1 MALGRETPRQRMIG
15 ILYLVLLAL
24 LALNVPDSILDA
36 FKNINNSLE
45 TSKSNV
51 SNAVQQL
58 FTAFE
63 NTKLKEEPERAK
75 PIYDKAKKAQA
86 IIGELNQYIGSLKEE
101 FVKQGG
107 GYDEEKG
114 DLAQRENEDI
124 SPNLMINEKKGTAL
138 KDKINTTR
146 TKLLALLTPE
156 EQKMVS
162 FSLEAKDPEKSVN
175 GKKSWEEINF
185 GSGTP
190 LTAAMTILT
199 KIQTDAQNAES
210 DVVKIILGKMDQA
223 VVNLDK
229 FAAVAVAPTSYLVQG
244 QPYKAEVFL
253 TASDSKSEPAISVNG
268 SSLQVVDGKGVYSVN
283 TSREGIF
290 TWTGVVKV
298 KQTDGS
304 YKEYRTPQQT
314 YQVARPSA
322 VVSPDKMNV
331 LYIGVNNPISVSA
344 PGTPTDKVHVN
355 LSGGGGSISSAGA
368 GKYNVK
374 VSSPGT
380 ARISVSAEVAP
391 GKTQTLSSTEFRVKR
406 IPDPIAKFAGKTGGS
421 MATVALKAQNALFA
435 KLDNFDFDAS
445 FRVTKFTMIIA
456 KPRADAI
463 VLSTSGGQLSSS
475 MSSALNGIVPGT
487 RVIFDNIV
495 AVGPDGT
502 PRQLNAVALTA
513 N

>member
-45 TSKSNV
+45 ASKSNV
-51 SNAVQQL
+51 NTAVQQL
-58 FTAFE
+58 FAAFE
-63 NTKLKEEPERAK
+63 NTKLKEEPARAK

-86 IIGELNQYIGSLKEE
+86 IIGELDKYILSLKEE

-114 DLAQRENEDI
+114 DLVKRENEDI
-124 SPNLMINEKKGTAL
+124 SPNLMINEKKGTVL
-138 KDKINTTR
+138 KDKINETR
-146 TKLLALLTPE
+146 SKLLALLTPE

-162 FSLEAKDPEKSVN
+162 FSLEAKNPEKSVN

-253 TASDSKSEPAISVNG
+253 TASDSKSQPAISVNG
-268 SSLQVVDGKGVYSVN
+268 SALQIVDGKGVYSVPTN
-283 TSREGIF
+283 REGIF
-290 TWTGVVKV
+290 SWTGVIKV

-304 YKEYRTPQQT
+304 FKEYRTPQQT

-344 PGTPTDKVHVN
+344 PGTPTDKVRV
-355 LSGGGGSISSAGA
+355 SMSGGSISSAGG
-368 GKYNVK
+368 GKYNVR

-380 ARISVSAEVAP
+380 AHISVSAEVAP

-435 KLDNFDFDAS
+435 KLDNFDFDAT
-445 FRVTKFTMIIA
+445 FKVTKFTMIIA

-502 PRQLNAVALTA
+502 SRQLNAVALTA

>member
-1 MALGRETPRQRMIG
+1 MALGRETPRQRMIN

-45 TSKSNV
+45 TSKTNV
-51 SNAVQQL
+51 NNSVQQL
-58 FTAFE
+58 FSAFE
-63 NTKLKEEPERAK
+63 STKLKDEPGRAK
-75 PIYDKAKKAQA
+75 PIYDKAKNAQA
-86 IIGELNQYIGSLKEE
+86 IINDLNQYINGIKEE
-101 FVKQGG
+101 FVNQGG
-107 GYDEEKG
+107 GYDEKTG
-114 DLAQRENEDI
+114 DLKMRENEDI
-124 SPNLMINEKKGTAL
+124 APNIMINGKKGVEL
-138 KDKINTTR
+138 KEKINSTR
-146 TKLLALLTPE
+146 SKLLALLTPE
-156 EQKMVS
+156 EQKSVS
-162 FSLEAKDPEKSVN
+162 FSLEANDPEKAVN
-175 GKKSWEEINF
+175 SKRKWEEINF

-210 DVVKIILGKMDQA
+210 DVVKLILGKMDQA

-244 QPYKAEVFL
+244 QPYAAEVFL
-253 TASDSKSEPAISVNG
+253 TASDSKSQPSISVNG
-268 SSLQVVDGKGVYSVN
+268 ANLNVIDGKGVYTVPTN
-283 TSREGIF
+283 REGIF
-290 TWTGVVKV
+290 TWSGVIKV

-304 YKEYRTPQQT
+304 IKEYRTPVQT

-344 PGTPTDKVHVN
+344 PGTPTDKVKV
-355 LSGGGGSISSAGA
+355 SMSGGSISGSA

-391 GKTQTLSSTEFRVKR
+391 GKTQTLSTTEFRVKR
-406 IPDPIAKFAGKTGGS
+406 IPDPIAQFAGKTGGA
-421 MATVALKAQNALFA
+421 MATVAIKAQNAIFA

-445 FRVTKFTMIIA
+445 FKVTKFSLIIA

-463 VLSTSGGQLSSS
+463 VLSTSGNQLSSA
-475 MSSALNGIVPGT
+475 MKSAMNGITPGS
-487 RVIFDNIV
+487 RVIFDNII

>member
-1 MALGRETPRQRMIG
+1 MALGRETPRQRMIS

-24 LALNVPDSILDA
+24 LALNVPDTILDA

-45 TSKSNV
+45 TSRSNV
-51 SNAVQQL
+51 NTAVQQL
-58 FTAFE
+58 FSAFE
-63 NTKLKEEPERAK
+63 STKLKEEPARAK
-75 PIYDKAKKAQA
+75 PIYDKAKKAQS
-86 IIGELNQYIGSLKEE
+86 IIGELNTYINALKED
-101 FVKQGG
+101 FTKQGG
-107 GYDEEKG
+107 GIDPEKG
-114 DLAQRENEDI
+114 DLVKRENEDI
-124 SPNLMINEKKGTAL
+124 SPNLMINEKKGTVL
-138 KDKINTTR
+138 KDKINETR
-146 TKLLALLTPE
+146 AKLLALLSPE
-156 EQKMVS
+156 EQKSVS

-175 GKKSWEEINF
+175 GKRTWEEINF

-210 DVVKIILGKMDQA
+210 DVVKLILGKMDQA

-244 QPYKAEVFL
+244 QPYQAEVFL
-253 TASDSKSEPAISVNG
+253 TASDSKSQPAISVNG
-268 SSLQVVDGKGVYSVN
+268 SPLQIVDGKGVYNVS
-283 TSREGIF
+283 TSKEGIF
-290 TWTGVVKV
+290 SWTGVIQV

-304 YKEYRTPQQT
+304 MKEYRTATQT

-331 LYIGVNNPISVSA
+331 LYIGVDNPLSVSA
-344 PGTPTDKVHVN
+344 AGTPTDKVKVSMTGGS
-355 LSGGGGSISSAGA
+355 LSGSG
-368 GKYNVK
+368 GKYIAR

-380 ARISVSAEVAP
+380 ARISISAEVAP
-391 GKTQTLSSTEFRVKR
+391 GKMQTLSTTEFRVKR

-421 MATVALKAQNALFA
+421 MATVALKAQNAIFA
-435 KLDNFDFDAS
+435 KLDNFDFDAT
-445 FRVTKFTMIIA
+445 FKVTKFTMIIA

-463 VLSTSGGQLSSS
+463 VLSTSGNQLSSS
-475 MSSALNGIVPGT
+475 MASALNGITPGT

-502 PRQLNAVALTA
+502 SRQLNAVALTA

>member
-51 SNAVQQL
+51 NTAVQQL
-58 FTAFE
+58 FAAFE
-63 NTKLKEEPERAK
+63 NTKLKEEPARAK

-86 IIGELNQYIGSLKEE
+86 IIGELDKYILSLKEE

-114 DLAQRENEDI
+114 DLVKRENEDI
-124 SPNLMINEKKGTAL
+124 SPNLMINEKKGTLL
-138 KDKINTTR
+138 KDKVNDTR
-146 TKLLALLTPE
+146 AKLLALLTPE

-162 FSLEAKDPEKSVN
+162 FSLEAKNPEKSVN

-268 SSLQVVDGKGVYSVN
+268 SSLQIVDGKGVYSAPTN
-283 TSREGIF
+283 REGIF
-290 TWTGVVKV
+290 SWTGVIKV

-344 PGTPTDKVHVN
+344 PGTPTDKVRV
-355 LSGGGGSISSAGA
+355 SMSGGSISSAGG
-368 GKYNVK
+368 GKYNVR

-380 ARISVSAEVAP
+380 AHISVSAEVAP

-445 FRVTKFTMIIA
+445 FKVTKFTMILA

-502 PRQLNAVALTA
+502 SRQLNAVALTA

>member
-1 MALGRETPRQRMIG
+1 MALGRETPRQRMIS

-24 LALNVPDSILDA
+24 LALNVPDTILDA

-45 TSKSNV
+45 SSRSNV
-51 SNAVQQL
+51 NTAVQQL
-58 FTAFE
+58 FSAFE
-63 NTKLKEEPERAK
+63 STKLKEEPARAK

-86 IIGELNQYIGSLKEE
+86 IIGELNTYISSLKED
-101 FVKQGG
+101 FTKQGG
-107 GYDEEKG
+107 GIDPEKG
-114 DLAQRENEDI
+114 DLVKRENEDI
-124 SPNLMINEKKGTAL
+124 SPNLMINEKKGTVL
-138 KDKINTTR
+138 KDKINETR
-146 TKLLALLTPE
+146 AKLLALLTPE
-156 EQKMVS
+156 EQKSVS

-210 DVVKIILGKMDQA
+210 DMVKLILGKMDQA

-253 TASDSKSEPAISVNG
+253 TASDSKSQPAISVNG
-268 SSLQVVDGKGVYSVN
+268 SPLQIVDGKGVYNVS
-283 TSREGIF
+283 TSKEGIF
-290 TWTGVVKV
+290 SWTGVVQV

-304 YKEYRTPQQT
+304 MKEYRTATQT

-331 LYIGVNNPISVSA
+331 LYIGVDNPLSVSA
-344 PGTPTDKVHVN
+344 AGTPTDKVKVSMTGGS
-355 LSGGGGSISSAGA
+355 LSGSG
-368 GKYNVK
+368 GKYNAR

-380 ARISVSAEVAP
+380 ARISISAEVAP
-391 GKTQTLSSTEFRVKR
+391 GKMQTLSTTEFRVKR

-421 MATVALKAQNALFA
+421 MATVALKAQNAIFA
-435 KLDNFDFDAS
+435 KLDNFDFDAN
-445 FRVTKFTMIIA
+445 FKVTKFTMIIA

-475 MSSALNGIVPGT
+475 MASALNGITPGT

-502 PRQLNAVALTA
+502 SRQLNAVALTA

>member
-51 SNAVQQL
+51 NTAVQQL
-58 FTAFE
+58 FAAFE
-63 NTKLKEEPERAK
+63 NTKLKEEPARAK

-86 IIGELNQYIGSLKEE
+86 IIGELDKYILSLKEE

-114 DLAQRENEDI
+114 DLVKRENEDI
-124 SPNLMINEKKGTAL
+124 SPNLMINEKKGTVL
-138 KDKINTTR
+138 KDKINDTR
-146 TKLLALLTPE
+146 AKLLALLTPE

-162 FSLEAKDPEKSVN
+162 FSLEAKNPEKSVN

-199 KIQTDAQNAES
+199 KIQADAQNAES

-268 SSLQVVDGKGVYSVN
+268 SSLQIVDGKGVYSVPTN
-283 TSREGIF
+283 REGIF
-290 TWTGVVKV
+290 SWTGVIKV

-304 YKEYRTPQQT
+304 FKEYRTPQQT

-344 PGTPTDKVHVN
+344 PGTPTDKVRV
-355 LSGGGGSISSAGA
+355 SMSGGSISSAGA
-368 GKYNVK
+368 GKYNVR

-445 FRVTKFTMIIA
+445 FKVTKFTMILA

-502 PRQLNAVALTA
+502 SRQLNAVALTA

>member
-51 SNAVQQL
+51 NTAVQQL
-58 FTAFE
+58 FAAFE
-63 NTKLKEEPERAK
+63 NTKLKEEPARAK

-86 IIGELNQYIGSLKEE
+86 IIGELDKYIVSLKEE

-114 DLAQRENEDI
+114 DLVKRENEDI
-124 SPNLMINEKKGTAL
+124 SPNLMINEKKGTLL
-138 KDKINTTR
+138 KDKINDTR
-146 TKLLALLTPE
+146 AKLLALLTPE

-162 FSLEAKDPEKSVN
+162 FSLEAKNPEKSVN

-253 TASDSKSEPAISVNG
+253 TASDSKSQPAISVNG
-268 SSLQVVDGKGVYSVN
+268 SALQIVDGKGVYSVPTN
-283 TSREGIF
+283 REGIF
-290 TWTGVVKV
+290 SWSGVIKV

-304 YKEYRTPQQT
+304 FKEYRTPQQT

-344 PGTPTDKVHVN
+344 PGTPTDKVRV
-355 LSGGGGSISSAGA
+355 SMSGGSISGAGG
-368 GKYNVK
+368 GKYNVR

-380 ARISVSAEVAP
+380 AHISVSAEVAP

-435 KLDNFDFDAS
+435 KLDNFDFDAT
-445 FRVTKFTMIIA
+445 FKVTKFTMIIA

-502 PRQLNAVALTA
+502 SRQLNAVALTA

>member
-1 MALGRETPRQRMIG
+1 MALGRETPRQRMIN

-45 TSKSNV
+45 TSKTNV
-51 SNAVQQL
+51 NNSVQQL
-58 FTAFE
+58 FSAFE
-63 NTKLKEEPERAK
+63 STKLKDEPGRAK
-75 PIYDKAKKAQA
+75 PIYDKAKNAQA
-86 IIGELNQYIGSLKEE
+86 IINDLNQYINGIKEE
-101 FVKQGG
+101 FVDQGG
-107 GYDEEKG
+107 GYDEKTG
-114 DLAQRENEDI
+114 DLKMRENEDI
-124 SPNLMINEKKGTAL
+124 APNIMINGKKGVEL
-138 KDKINTTR
+138 KEKINSTR
-146 TKLLALLTPE
+146 SKLLALLTPE
-156 EQKMVS
+156 EQKSVS
-162 FSLEAKDPEKSVN
+162 FSLEANDPEKAVN
-175 GKKSWEEINF
+175 GKRKWEEINF

-210 DVVKIILGKMDQA
+210 DVVKLILGKMDQA

-244 QPYKAEVFL
+244 QPYAAEVFL
-253 TASDSKSEPAISVNG
+253 TASDSKSQPSISVNG
-268 SSLQVVDGKGVYSVN
+268 ANLNVVDGKGVYSVPTN
-283 TSREGIF
+283 REGIF
-290 TWTGVVKV
+290 TWSGVIKV

-304 YKEYRTPQQT
+304 IKEYRTPVQT

-344 PGTPTDKVHVN
+344 PGTPTDKVKV
-355 LSGGGGSISSAGA
+355 SMSGGSISGSA

-391 GKTQTLSSTEFRVKR
+391 GKTQTLSTTEFRVKR
-406 IPDPIAKFAGKTGGS
+406 IPDPIAQFAGKTGGA
-421 MATVALKAQNALFA
+421 MATVAIKAQNAIFA

-445 FRVTKFTMIIA
+445 FKVTKFSLIIA
-456 KPRADAI
+456 KPRADAV
-463 VLSTSGGQLSSS
+463 VLSTSGNQLSSA
-475 MSSALNGIVPGT
+475 MKSAINGITPGS
-487 RVIFDNIV
+487 RVIFDNII

>member
-1 MALGRETPRQRMIG
+1 MALGRETPRQRMIS

-24 LALNVPDSILDA
+24 LALNVPDTILDA

-45 TSKSNV
+45 SSRSNV
-51 SNAVQQL
+51 NTAVQQL
-58 FTAFE
+58 FSAFE
-63 NTKLKEEPERAK
+63 STKLKEEPARAK

-86 IIGELNQYIGSLKEE
+86 IIGELNTYISSLKED
-101 FVKQGG
+101 FTKQGG
-107 GYDEEKG
+107 GIDPEKG
-114 DLAQRENEDI
+114 DLVKRENEDI
-124 SPNLMINEKKGTAL
+124 SVNMMINEKKGTVL
-138 KDKINTTR
+138 KDKINETR
-146 TKLLALLTPE
+146 AKLLALLTPE
-156 EQKMVS
+156 EQKSVS

-210 DVVKIILGKMDQA
+210 DMVKLILGKMDQA

-253 TASDSKSEPAISVNG
+253 TASDSKSQPAISVNG
-268 SSLQVVDGKGVYSVN
+268 SPLQIVDGKGVYNVS
-283 TSREGIF
+283 TSKEGIF
-290 TWTGVVKV
+290 SWTGVVQV

-304 YKEYRTPQQT
+304 MKEYRTATQT

-331 LYIGVNNPISVSA
+331 LYIGVDNPLSVSA
-344 PGTPTDKVHVN
+344 AGTPTDKVKVSMTGGS
-355 LSGGGGSISSAGA
+355 LSGSG
-368 GKYNVK
+368 GKYNAR

-380 ARISVSAEVAP
+380 ARVSISAEVAP
-391 GKTQTLSSTEFRVKR
+391 GKMQTLSTTEFRVKR

-421 MATVALKAQNALFA
+421 MATVALKAQNAIFA
-435 KLDNFDFDAS
+435 KLDNFDFDAN
-445 FRVTKFTMIIA
+445 FKVTKFTMIIA

-463 VLSTSGGQLSSS
+463 VLSTSGNQLSSS
-475 MSSALNGIVPGT
+475 MASALNGITPGT

-502 PRQLNAVALTA
+502 SRQLNAVALTA

>member
-1 MALGRETPRQRMIG
+1 MALGRETPRQRMIS

-24 LALNVPDSILDA
+24 LALNVPDTILDA

-45 TSKSNV
+45 TSRSNV
-51 SNAVQQL
+51 NTAVQQL

-63 NTKLKEEPERAK
+63 STKLKEEPARAK
-75 PIYDKAKKAQA
+75 PIYDKARKAQS
-86 IIGELNQYIGSLKEE
+86 IIGELNNYINALKED
-101 FVKQGG
+101 FTKQGG
-107 GYDEEKG
+107 GIDPEKG
-114 DLAQRENEDI
+114 DLVKRENEDI
-124 SPNLMINEKKGTAL
+124 SPNLMINEKKGSVL
-138 KDKINTTR
+138 KDKINETR
-146 TKLLALLTPE
+146 TKLLALLSQE
-156 EQKMVS
+156 DQKSVS

-175 GKKSWEEINF
+175 GKKTWEEVNF

-199 KIQTDAQNAES
+199 KLQTDAQNAES
-210 DVVKIILGKMDQA
+210 DVIKLILGKMDQA

-253 TASDSKSEPAISVNG
+253 TASDSKSQPSISVNG
-268 SSLQVVDGKGVYSVN
+268 SSLQIVDGKGVYSAN
-283 TSREGIF
+283 TSKEGIF
-290 TWTGVVKV
+290 SWTGIVKV

-304 YKEYRTPQQT
+304 FKEYRTTTQT

-331 LYIGVNNPISVSA
+331 LYIGVDNPLSVSA
-344 PGTPTDKVHVN
+344 AGTPTDKVKVN
-355 LSGGGGSISSAGA
+355 ITGGSISGSG
-368 GKYNVK
+368 GKYNARVT
-374 VSSPGT
+374 SPGT
-380 ARISVSAEVAP
+380 ARIAISAEVAP
-391 GKTQTLSSTEFRVKR
+391 GKIQTLSTTEFRVKR
-406 IPDPIAKFAGKTGGS
+406 IPDPIAKFAGKTGGT
-421 MATVALKAQNALFA
+421 MATVSIKAQNALFA
-435 KLDNFDFDAS
+435 KLENFDFDAN
-445 FRVTKFTMIIA
+445 FKVTKFSMIIA

-463 VLSTSGGQLSSS
+463 VLSTSGNQLSAS
-475 MSSALNGIVPGT
+475 MSAALNAIVPGT

-502 PRQLNAVALTA
+502 SRQLNAVALTA

>member
-51 SNAVQQL
+51 NTAVQQL
-58 FTAFE
+58 FAAFE
-63 NTKLKEEPERAK
+63 NTKLKEEPARAK

-86 IIGELNQYIGSLKEE
+86 IIGELDKYILSLKEE

-114 DLAQRENEDI
+114 DLVKRENEDI
-124 SPNLMINEKKGTAL
+124 SPNLMINEKRGTIL
-138 KDKINTTR
+138 KDKINETR
-146 TKLLALLTPE
+146 SKLLALLTPE

-162 FSLEAKDPEKSVN
+162 FSLEAKNPEKSVN
-175 GKKSWEEINF
+175 GKRSWEEINF

-268 SSLQVVDGKGVYSVN
+268 SALQIVDGKGVYSVPTN
-283 TSREGIF
+283 REGIF
-290 TWTGVVKV
+290 SWTGVIKV

-304 YKEYRTPQQT
+304 FKEYRTPQQT

-344 PGTPTDKVHVN
+344 PGTPTDKVRV
-355 LSGGGGSISSAGA
+355 SMSGGSISSAGG
-368 GKYNVK
+368 GKYNVR

-380 ARISVSAEVAP
+380 ARIAVSAEVAP

-435 KLDNFDFDAS
+435 KLDNFDFDAT
-445 FRVTKFTMIIA
+445 FKVTKFTMIIA

-475 MSSALNGIVPGT
+475 MASALNGIVPGT

-502 PRQLNAVALTA
+502 SRQLNAVALTA

>member
-1 MALGRETPRQRMIG
+1 MALGRETPRQRMIS

-24 LALNVPDSILDA
+24 LALNVPDTILDA

-45 TSKSNV
+45 SSRSNV
-51 SNAVQQL
+51 NTAVQQL
-58 FTAFE
+58 FSAFE
-63 NTKLKEEPERAK
+63 STKLKEEPARAK

-86 IIGELNQYIGSLKEE
+86 IIGELNTYISSLKED
-101 FVKQGG
+101 FTKQGG
-107 GYDEEKG
+107 GIDPEKG
-114 DLAQRENEDI
+114 DLVKRENEDI
-124 SPNLMINEKKGTAL
+124 SVNMMINEKKGTVL
-138 KDKINTTR
+138 KDKINETR
-146 TKLLALLTPE
+146 AKLLALLTPE
-156 EQKMVS
+156 EQKSVS

-210 DVVKIILGKMDQA
+210 DMVKLILGKMDQA

-253 TASDSKSEPAISVNG
+253 TASDSKSQPAISVNG
-268 SSLQVVDGKGVYSVN
+268 SPLQIVDGKGVYNVS
-283 TSREGIF
+283 TSKEGIF
-290 TWTGVVKV
+290 SWTGVVQV

-304 YKEYRTPQQT
+304 MKEYRTATQT

-331 LYIGVNNPISVSA
+331 LYIGVDNPLSVSA
-344 PGTPTDKVHVN
+344 AGTPTDKVKVSITGGS
-355 LSGGGGSISSAGA
+355 LSGSG
-368 GKYNVK
+368 GKYNAR

-380 ARISVSAEVAP
+380 ARISISAEVAP
-391 GKTQTLSSTEFRVKR
+391 GKMQTLSTTEFRVKR

-421 MATVALKAQNALFA
+421 MATVALKAQNAIFA
-435 KLDNFDFDAS
+435 KLDNFDFDAN
-445 FRVTKFTMIIA
+445 FKVTKFTMIIA

-463 VLSTSGGQLSSS
+463 VLSTSGNQLSSS
-475 MSSALNGIVPGT
+475 MASALNGITPGT

-502 PRQLNAVALTA
+502 SRQLNAVALTA

>member
-1 MALGRETPRQRMIG
+1 MALGRETPRQRMIS

-24 LALNVPDSILDA
+24 LALNVPDTILDA

-45 TSKSNV
+45 SSRSNV
-51 SNAVQQL
+51 NTAVQQL
-58 FTAFE
+58 FSAFE
-63 NTKLKEEPERAK
+63 STKLKEEPARAK

-86 IIGELNQYIGSLKEE
+86 IIGELNTYISSLKED
-101 FVKQGG
+101 FTKQGG
-107 GYDEEKG
+107 GIDPEKG
-114 DLAQRENEDI
+114 DLVKRENEDI
-124 SPNLMINEKKGTAL
+124 SPNLMINEKKGTIL
-138 KDKINTTR
+138 KDKINETR
-146 TKLLALLTPE
+146 AKLLALLTPE
-156 EQKMVS
+156 EQKSVS

-210 DVVKIILGKMDQA
+210 DMVKLILGKMDQA

-253 TASDSKSEPAISVNG
+253 TASDSKSQPAISVNG
-268 SSLQVVDGKGVYSVN
+268 SPLQIVDGKGVYNVS
-283 TSREGIF
+283 TSKEGIF
-290 TWTGVVKV
+290 SWTGVVQV

-304 YKEYRTPQQT
+304 MKEYRTATQT

-331 LYIGVNNPISVSA
+331 LYIGVDNPLSVSA
-344 PGTPTDKVHVN
+344 AGTPTDKVKVN
-355 LSGGGGSISSAGA
+355 MTGGSLSGSG
-368 GKYNVK
+368 GKYNAR

-380 ARISVSAEVAP
+380 ARISISAEVAP
-391 GKTQTLSSTEFRVKR
+391 GKMQTLSTTEFRVKR

-421 MATVALKAQNALFA
+421 MATVALKAQNAIFA
-435 KLDNFDFDAS
+435 KLDNFDFDAN
-445 FRVTKFTMIIA
+445 FKVTKFTMIIA

-463 VLSTSGGQLSSS
+463 VLSTSGNQLSSS
-475 MSSALNGIVPGT
+475 MASALNGITPGT

-502 PRQLNAVALTA
+502 SRQLNAVALTA

>member
-51 SNAVQQL
+51 NTAVQQL
-58 FTAFE
+58 FAAFE
-63 NTKLKEEPERAK
+63 NTKLKEEPARAK

-86 IIGELNQYIGSLKEE
+86 IIGELDKYILSLKEE

-107 GYDEEKG
+107 GYDDEKG
-114 DLAQRENEDI
+114 DLVKRENEDI
-124 SPNLMINEKKGTAL
+124 SPNLMINEKKGTVL
-138 KDKINTTR
+138 KDKINDTR
-146 TKLLALLTPE
+146 AKLLALLTPE

-162 FSLEAKDPEKSVN
+162 FSLEAKNPEKSVN

-268 SSLQVVDGKGVYSVN
+268 SSLQIVDGKGVYSVPTN
-283 TSREGIF
+283 REGIF
-290 TWTGVVKV
+290 SWTGVIKV

-304 YKEYRTPQQT
+304 FKEYRTPQQS

-344 PGTPTDKVHVN
+344 PGTPTDKVRV
-355 LSGGGGSISSAGA
+355 SMSGGSISSAGA
-368 GKYNVK
+368 GKYNVR

-445 FRVTKFTMIIA
+445 FKVTKFTMILA

-502 PRQLNAVALTA
+502 SRQLNAVALTA

>member
-1 MALGRETPRQRMIG
+1 MALGRETPRQRMIS

-24 LALNVPDSILDA
+24 LALNVPDTILDA

-45 TSKSNV
+45 SSRSNV
-51 SNAVQQL
+51 NTAVQQL
-58 FTAFE
+58 FSAFE
-63 NTKLKEEPERAK
+63 STKLKEEPARAK

-86 IIGELNQYIGSLKEE
+86 IIGELNTYISSLKED
-101 FVKQGG
+101 FTKQGG
-107 GYDEEKG
+107 GIDPEKG
-114 DLAQRENEDI
+114 DLVKRENEDI
-124 SPNLMINEKKGTAL
+124 SPNLMINEKKGTVL
-138 KDKINTTR
+138 KDKINETR
-146 TKLLALLTPE
+146 AKLLALLTPE
-156 EQKMVS
+156 EQKSVS

-210 DVVKIILGKMDQA
+210 DMVKLILGKMDQA

-253 TASDSKSEPAISVNG
+253 TASDSKSQPSISVNG
-268 SSLQVVDGKGVYSVN
+268 SPLQIVDGKGVYNVS
-283 TSREGIF
+283 TSKEGIF
-290 TWTGVVKV
+290 SWTGVVQV

-304 YKEYRTPQQT
+304 MKEYRTATQT

-331 LYIGVNNPISVSA
+331 LYIGVNNPLSVSA
-344 PGTPTDKVHVN
+344 AGTPTDKVKVSMTGGS
-355 LSGGGGSISSAGA
+355 LSGSG
-368 GKYNVK
+368 GKYNAR

-380 ARISVSAEVAP
+380 ARISISAEVAP
-391 GKTQTLSSTEFRVKR
+391 GKIQTLSTTEFRVKR

-421 MATVALKAQNALFA
+421 MATVALKAQNAIFA
-435 KLDNFDFDAS
+435 KLDNFDFDAN
-445 FRVTKFTMIIA
+445 FKVTKFTMIIA

-475 MSSALNGIVPGT
+475 MKSALNGITPGT

-502 PRQLNAVALTA
+502 SRQLNAVALTA

>member
-1 MALGRETPRQRMIG
+1 MALGKETPRQRMIN

-51 SNAVQQL
+51 SNSVQQL
-58 FTAFE
+58 FQAFE
-63 NTKLKEEPERAK
+63 STKLKDEPDRAK
-75 PIYDKAKKAQA
+75 PIYDKAKNASA
-86 IIGELNQYIGSLKEE
+86 IIADLNQYINGIKEE
-101 FVKQGG
+101 FVNQGG
-107 GYDEEKG
+107 GYDEKTG
-114 DLAQRENEDI
+114 DLKMRENEDI
-124 SPNLMINEKKGTAL
+124 APNMMINQKKGKEL
-138 KDKINTTR
+138 KDKINGTR
-146 TKLLALLTPE
+146 AKLLALLTPE
-156 EQKMVS
+156 EQKSVS
-162 FSLEAKDPEKSVN
+162 FSLEANDPEKPVN
-175 GKKSWEEINF
+175 GKRQWEEINF

-210 DVVKIILGKMDQA
+210 DMVKLILGKMDQA

-244 QPYKAEVFL
+244 QPYSAEVFL
-253 TASDSKSEPAISVNG
+253 TASDSKSQPSITVNG
-268 SSLQVVDGKGVYSVN
+268 SNLDVVDGKGVYRAATN
-283 TSREGIF
+283 QEGIF
-290 TWTGVVKV
+290 TWTGIIKV

-304 YKEYRTPQQT
+304 IKEYRTPAQT

-344 PGTPTDKVHVN
+344 PGTPTNKIKVN
-355 LSGGGGSISSAGA
+355 MSGGSISGSG
-368 GKYNVK
+368 GKYNVR

-391 GKTQTLSSTEFRVKR
+391 GKTQTLSTTEFRVKR
-406 IPDPIAKFAGKTGGS
+406 IPDPIAQFAGKTGGS
-421 MATVALKAQNALFA
+421 MATVAIKAQNAIFA

-445 FRVTKFTMIIA
+445 FKVTKFTLIIA

-463 VLSTSGGQLSSS
+463 VLSTSGNQLNSS
-475 MSSALNGIVPGT
+475 MRSAMNGIGPGT
-487 RVIFDNIV
+487 RVIFDNII
-495 AVGPDGT
+495 AVGPDGS

>member
-51 SNAVQQL
+51 NTAVQQL
-58 FTAFE
+58 FAAFE
-63 NTKLKEEPERAK
+63 NTKLKEEPARAK

-86 IIGELNQYIGSLKEE
+86 IIGELDKYILSLKEE

-114 DLAQRENEDI
+114 DLVKRENEDI
-124 SPNLMINEKKGTAL
+124 SPNLMINEKKGTLL
-138 KDKINTTR
+138 KDKINDTR
-146 TKLLALLTPE
+146 AKLLALLTPE

-162 FSLEAKDPEKSVN
+162 FSLEAKNPEKSVN

-268 SSLQVVDGKGVYSVN
+268 SSLQIVDGKGVYSAPTN
-283 TSREGIF
+283 REGIF
-290 TWTGVVKV
+290 SWTGVIKV

-344 PGTPTDKVHVN
+344 PGTPTDKVRV
-355 LSGGGGSISSAGA
+355 SMSAGSISSAGG
-368 GKYNVK
+368 GKYNVR

-380 ARISVSAEVAP
+380 AHISVSAEVAP

-445 FRVTKFTMIIA
+445 FKVTKFTMILA

-502 PRQLNAVALTA
+502 SRQLNAVALTA

>member
-51 SNAVQQL
+51 NTAVQQL
-58 FTAFE
+58 FAAFE
-63 NTKLKEEPERAK
+63 NTKLKEEPARAK

-86 IIGELNQYIGSLKEE
+86 IIGELDKYILSLKEE

-114 DLAQRENEDI
+114 DLVKRENEDI
-124 SPNLMINEKKGTAL
+124 SPNLMINEKKGTIL
-138 KDKINTTR
+138 KDKINDTR
-146 TKLLALLTPE
+146 AKLLALLTPE

-162 FSLEAKDPEKSVN
+162 FSLEAKNPEKSVN

-268 SSLQVVDGKGVYSVN
+268 SSLQIVDGKGVYAVPTN
-283 TSREGIF
+283 REGIF
-290 TWTGVVKV
+290 SWTGVIKV

-344 PGTPTDKVHVN
+344 PGTPTDKVRV
-355 LSGGGGSISSAGA
+355 SMSGGSISSAGG
-368 GKYNVK
+368 GKYNVR

-445 FRVTKFTMIIA
+445 FKVTKFTMILA

-502 PRQLNAVALTA
+502 SRQLNAVALTA

>member
-51 SNAVQQL
+51 NTAVQQL
-58 FTAFE
+58 FAAFE
-63 NTKLKEEPERAK
+63 NTKLKEEPARAK

-86 IIGELNQYIGSLKEE
+86 IIGELDKYILSLKEE

-114 DLAQRENEDI
+114 DLVKRENEDI
-124 SPNLMINEKKGTAL
+124 SPNLMINEKKGTVL
-138 KDKINTTR
+138 KDKINDTR
-146 TKLLALLTPE
+146 AKLLALLTPE

-162 FSLEAKDPEKSVN
+162 FSLEAKNPEKSVN

-268 SSLQVVDGKGVYSVN
+268 SSLQIVDGKGVYSVPTN
-283 TSREGIF
+283 REGIF
-290 TWTGVVKV
+290 SWTGVIKV

-304 YKEYRTPQQT
+304 FKEYRTPQQT

-344 PGTPTDKVHVN
+344 PGTPTDKVRV
-355 LSGGGGSISSAGA
+355 SMSGGSISSAGA
-368 GKYNVK
+368 GKYNVR

-445 FRVTKFTMIIA
+445 FKVTKFTMILA

-502 PRQLNAVALTA
+502 SRQLNAVALTA

>member
-51 SNAVQQL
+51 NTAVQQL
-58 FTAFE
+58 FAAFE
-63 NTKLKEEPERAK
+63 NTKLKEEPARAK

-86 IIGELNQYIGSLKEE
+86 IIGELDKYIVSLKEE

-114 DLAQRENEDI
+114 DLVKRENEDI
-124 SPNLMINEKKGTAL
+124 SPNLMINEKKGTVL
-138 KDKINTTR
+138 KDKINDTR
-146 TKLLALLTPE
+146 AKLLALLTPE

-162 FSLEAKDPEKSVN
+162 FSLEAKNPEKSVN

-253 TASDSKSEPAISVNG
+253 TASDSKSQPAISVNG
-268 SSLQVVDGKGVYSVN
+268 SALQIVDGKGVYSVP

-290 TWTGVVKV
+290 SWTGVIRV
-298 KQTDGS
+298 KQTDGTF
-304 YKEYRTPQQT
+304 KEYRTPQQT

-344 PGTPTDKVHVN
+344 PGTPTDKIRV
-355 LSGGGGSISSAGA
+355 SMSGGSISSAGG
-368 GKYNVK
+368 GKYNVR

-445 FRVTKFTMIIA
+445 FKVTKFTMILA

>member
-51 SNAVQQL
+51 NTAVQQL

-63 NTKLKEEPERAK
+63 NTKLKEEPARAK

-86 IIGELNQYIGSLKEE
+86 IIGDLDKYILSLKEE
-101 FVKQGG
+101 LAKQGG

-114 DLAQRENEDI
+114 DLVKRENEDI
-124 SPNLMINEKKGTAL
+124 SPNLMINEKKGTLL
-138 KDKINTTR
+138 KDKINDTR
-146 TKLLALLTPE
+146 AKLLALLTPE

-162 FSLEAKDPEKSVN
+162 FSLEAKNPEKSVN

-199 KIQTDAQNAES
+199 KIQTDAKNAES

-268 SSLQVVDGKGVYSVN
+268 SALQIVDGKGVYSVPTN
-283 TSREGIF
+283 REGIF
-290 TWTGVVKV
+290 SWTGVIKV

-344 PGTPTDKVHVN
+344 PGTPTDKVRV
-355 LSGGGGSISSAGA
+355 SMSGGSISSAGG
-368 GKYNVK
+368 GKYNVR

-380 ARISVSAEVAP
+380 ARIAVSAEVAP

-421 MATVALKAQNALFA
+421 MATVAIKAQNALFA
-435 KLDNFDFDAS
+435 KLDNFDFDAT
-445 FRVTKFTMIIA
+445 FKVTKFTMIIA

-475 MSSALNGIVPGT
+475 MSSALKGIVPGT

-502 PRQLNAVALTA
+502 SRQLNAVALTA

>member
-1 MALGRETPRQRMIG
+1 MALGRETPRQRMIN

-45 TSKSNV
+45 TSKTNV
-51 SNAVQQL
+51 NNSVQQL
-58 FTAFE
+58 FSAFE
-63 NTKLKEEPERAK
+63 STKLKDEPGRAK
-75 PIYDKAKKAQA
+75 PIYDKAKNAQA
-86 IIGELNQYIGSLKEE
+86 IINDLNQYINGIKEE
-101 FVKQGG
+101 FVNQGG
-107 GYDEEKG
+107 GYDEKTG
-114 DLAQRENEDI
+114 DLKMRENEDI
-124 SPNLMINEKKGTAL
+124 APNIMINGKKGVEL
-138 KDKINTTR
+138 KEKINSTR
-146 TKLLALLTPE
+146 SKLLALLTPE
-156 EQKMVS
+156 EQKSVS
-162 FSLEAKDPEKSVN
+162 FSLEANDPEKAVN
-175 GKKSWEEINF
+175 GKRKWEEINF

-210 DVVKIILGKMDQA
+210 DVVKLILGKMDQA

-244 QPYKAEVFL
+244 QPYAAEVFL
-253 TASDSKSEPAISVNG
+253 TASDSKSQPSISVNG
-268 SSLQVVDGKGVYSVN
+268 ANLNVVDGKGVYTVPTN
-283 TSREGIF
+283 KEGIF
-290 TWTGVVKV
+290 TWSGVIKV

-304 YKEYRTPQQT
+304 IKEYRTPVQT

-344 PGTPTDKVHVN
+344 PGTPTDKVKV
-355 LSGGGGSISSAGA
+355 SMSGGSISGSA

-391 GKTQTLSSTEFRVKR
+391 GKTQTLSTTEFRVKR
-406 IPDPIAKFAGKTGGS
+406 IPDPIAQFAGKTGGA
-421 MATVALKAQNALFA
+421 MATVAIKAQNAIFA

-445 FRVTKFTMIIA
+445 FKVTKFSLIIA

-463 VLSTSGGQLSSS
+463 VLSTSGNQLSSA
-475 MSSALNGIVPGT
+475 MKSAMNGITPGS
-487 RVIFDNIV
+487 RVIFDNII